1 MLGAIAV
8 VTLLGLATGPPS
20 SDPAAAVTP
29 GQMEGRPA
37 ASELSPLQDL
47 VDRAA
52 PGSVVIVPRGTYRG
66 DLYLDRPLTLR
77 AQGEVLLL
85 GSGHGSVV
93 RVRAGHV
100 TIEGFTIDGQGGGDL
115 SRDSSGI
122 HVAAP
127 DVTIRRSRIRNT
139 LFGVYL
145 RESSRTVV
153 EDVEIVGIP
162 GLAPGEKGSGIHLW
176 NSDAF
181 RVERN
186 VIRDVR
192 DGFYVQ
198 SSPNGVIRG
207 NRVSDVRYGLHYMF
221 SDNNLFEDNVF
232 ENGAAGAALM
242 YSRGIVF
249 RRNQFLRNRGFASVG
264 LLLKVCDDV
273 LAEDNLIADNARGLF
288 VEGSARD
295 TFRRNVI
302 AGSDAGVVLYDSVSK
317 NRLEGNLF
325 VGNRTPL
332 LLIGNRT
339 DTVFDRNY
347 YSSNLEPDLDGD
359 GVSDRPYNL
368 SSVFDHFRGNVI
380 AVDLLVDTPA
390 AEAVA
395 LAERTFPVLRRI
407 AVEDKHPLAHPPLL
421 PFVPRV
427 RPEGRT
433 ANLAGLTVSAGL
445 MIAALAGFHVFQR
458 PAGIA

>member
-1 MLGAIAV
+1 MAVLGI
-8 VTLLGLATGPPS
+8 GLATEAKGEDGS
-20 SDPAAAVTP
+20 AAPA
-29 GQMEGRPA
+29 QMEGRPV
-37 ASELSPLQDL
+37 ASDLSPLQER
-47 VDRAA
+47 VDRAV
-52 PGSVVIVPRGTYRG
+52 PGSVVIVPEGIYRG

-93 RVRAGHV
+93 RVRADHV
-100 TIEGFTIDGQGGGDL
+100 TVEGFTIDGRGGGDL

-122 HVAAP
+122 HVAGP
-127 DVTIRRSRIRNT
+127 DAVIRRCRIRNT

-145 RESSRTVV
+145 FESSRTVV
-153 EDVEIVGIP
+153 EDVEIVGIK

-198 SSPNGVIRG
+198 SSQNGVIRG

-273 LAEDNLIADNARGLF
+273 LAEDNLMADNARGLF

-302 AGSDAGVVLYDSVSK
+302 AGSDAGVVLYDSVSE

-359 GVSDRPYNL
+359 GVSDRPFNL

-380 AVDLLVDTPA
+380 AADLLVDTPA

-395 LAERTFPVLRRI
+395 LAERAFPVLRRI
-407 AVEDKHPLAHPPLL
+407 AVEDEHPLAHPPLL
-421 PFVPRV
+421 PSVPLV
-427 RPEGRT
+427 RPEGQT
-433 ANLAGLTVSAGL
+433 ANLAGLTVSAGF

-458 PAGIA
+458 PEGAA

>member
-1 MLGAIAV
+1 MPGAIV
-8 VTLLGLATGPPS
+8 VATLLGLATNS
-20 SDPAAAVTP
+20 SSAAAPAAEPPA
-29 GQMEGRPA
+29 QMEGRPA
-37 ASELSPLQDL
+37 ASDLSPLQEW
-47 VDRAA
+47 VDRASA
-52 PGSVVIVPRGTYRG
+52 GDVILVPPGTYRG

-77 AQGEVLLL
+77 AQGDVLLL
-85 GSGHGSVV
+85 GSGRGSVV
-93 RVRAGHV
+93 RVRADHV
-100 TIEGFTIDGQGGGDL
+100 TIEGFSIDGQGGGDL

-122 HVAAP
+122 HVAGSDA
-127 DVTIRRSRIRNT
+127 TIRRCRIRNT

-221 SDNNLFEDNVF
+221 SDDNLFEDNVF
-232 ENGAAGAALM
+232 ARGAAGAALM

-249 RRNQFLRNRGFASVG
+249 RRNQFLFNRGFASVG

-273 LAEDNLIADNARGLF
+273 LAEDNLVADNARGFF

-302 AGSDAGVVLYDSVSK
+302 AGSDVGVVLYDSVSE

-325 VGNRTPL
+325 VANRTPL
-332 LLIGNRT
+332 LLYGNRT
-339 DTVFDRNY
+339 DTVFDGNY
-347 YSSNLEPDLDGD
+347 YSSNFEPDLDGD
-359 GVSDRPYNL
+359 GVSDRPFNL
-368 SSVFDHFRGNVI
+368 SSIFDHFRGNVI
-380 AVDLLVDTPA
+380 AADLLVDTPA
-390 AEAVA
+390 AAAVA

-407 AVEDKHPLAHPPLL
+407 AVEDKHPLVHPPLL
-421 PFVPRV
+421 PSVPLTRADGQKAD
-427 RPEGRT
+427 PTG
-433 ANLAGLTVSAGL
+433 LAVSVAL
-445 MIAALAGFHVFQR
+445 VLAALVGFHVFQR
-458 PAGIA
+458 AEGMA